1 MDVYKSIL
9 KFCRSCGNLETELS
23 QWEGRLSQL
32 LESHPELVNRG
43 EAGNSGSSDEDDSQ
57 GLDCQELS
65 DVPSSLPSE
74 GVVLT
79 LSLCMQLTLVY
90 GLVQ

>member
-9 KFCRSCGNLETELS
+9 KFCRSHGDLEIELS
-23 QWEGRLSQL
+23 QWEGQLSRL
-32 LESHPELVNRG
+32 LESHPELVNSG
-43 EAGNSGSSDEDDSQ
+43 EGNGGSSDEDDSQ

-79 LSLCMQLTLVY
+79 LSLSMLLTPVA